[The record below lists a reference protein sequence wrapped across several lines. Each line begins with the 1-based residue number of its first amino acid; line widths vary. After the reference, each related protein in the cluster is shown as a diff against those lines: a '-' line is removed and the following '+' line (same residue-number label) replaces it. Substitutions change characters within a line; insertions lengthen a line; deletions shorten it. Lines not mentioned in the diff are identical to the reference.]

1 MTPEEAVKICAFTSA
16 CCPAQKFDEFTPDA
30 WGLILADIR
39 FEDAK
44 HAVVEIKKRSTWVD
58 PSDIIAEVRKV
69 RAKRIAEHGEIVPP
83 ADLDPD
89 NVPEYVKW
97 LRAAREAIGDGNP
110 PPVVPELAR
119 RDMRQLEGVFKRPG
133 RS

>member
-1 MTPEEAVKICAFTSA
+1 MNAEEAVALCRFTAA

-39 FEDAK
+39 LVDAK
-44 HAVVEIKKRSTWVD
+44 DAVVEIKKTSTWVD
-58 PSDIIAEVRKV
+58 PSDIIREVRKV
-69 RAKRIAEHGEIVPP
+69 RAARIAQHGELIPP
-83 ADLDPD
+83 ANLDPD

-110 PPVVPELAR
+110 PPAVPELAR
-119 RDMRQLEGVFKRPG
+119 RDMKQLEQTFRRP
-133 RS
+133 R